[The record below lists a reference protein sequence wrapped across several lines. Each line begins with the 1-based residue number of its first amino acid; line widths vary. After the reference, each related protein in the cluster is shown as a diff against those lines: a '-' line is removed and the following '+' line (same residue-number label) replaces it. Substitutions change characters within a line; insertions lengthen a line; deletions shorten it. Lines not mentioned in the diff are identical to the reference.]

1 MPPAPPCSLG
11 LLLSPDS
18 IWLIQN
24 FCMTAGNAERDPSR
38 AESPG
43 VGWAGPGRGLGGYSQ
58 L

>member
-24 FCMTAGNAERDPSR
+24 FCMTAGNAERGPSR
-38 AESPG
+38 PESPG